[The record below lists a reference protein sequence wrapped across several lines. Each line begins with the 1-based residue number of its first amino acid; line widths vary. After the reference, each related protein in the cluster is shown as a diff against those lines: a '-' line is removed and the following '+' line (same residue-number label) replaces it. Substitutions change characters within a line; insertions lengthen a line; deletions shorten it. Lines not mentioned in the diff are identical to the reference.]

1 MSGIAAELP
10 QPAASWPG
18 IGAALCAF
26 ERAYRMRGKGHPE
39 ADLVGTRRHIVA
51 VGIVGV
57 RDPES
62 GSGIVRRKQDMLGF
76 LASRGLMRQKKVCR
90 FTRQCRMTLGLD
102 SQVLDDLVTRL
113 NTVLHEEAVAYGVVR
128 NIVFNE
134 QIIRA
139 MNGHAAVVG
148 VVNRG
153 VFDVLPGHVA
163 VDMPVDGITRKRQVL
178 A

>member
-62 GSGIVRRKQDMLGF
+62 GGGIVRRKQDMLGF
-76 LASRGLMRQKKVCR
+76 LASRRLMSQKKVCR
-90 FTRQCRMTLGLD
+90 LTRQCRMTLGLD
-102 SQVLDDLVTRL
+102 SQILNNLVTSL
-113 NTVLHEEAVAYGVVR
+113 NAVFHEEAVPHGVVR
-128 NIVFNE
+128 DVVFHQ

-139 MNGHAAVVG
+139 MNGHAAIVG
-148 VVNRG
+148 
-153 VFDVLPGHVA
+153 
-163 VDMPVDGITRKRQVL
+163 
-178 A
+178 